1 MPSAKVLESKK
12 AIVESLKERLD
23 GSVAGILVDYKGISV
38 EQDTKLRRN
47 FREANVKYDVVKN
60 TLLRL
65 AVNDTNFADLAS
77 VLEGTTAMATS
88 DEDAV
93 APAKVFVDF
102 LKANDNLDLTIKA
115 GFADGKVIS
124 ADEVKALAA
133 IPSKEVLLT
142 QVLYCINSPLTSF
155 AFAIK
160 ALVDKKAEEGDA
172 PAAEEAAPVAEE
184 APAAE
189 EVAPVAE
196 EAPAVEEV
204 APVAEEAPAV
214 EEAASAEEA
223 PAAEEAA
230 PAEEAPAAE

>member
-12 AIVESLKERLD
+12 AIVEGLKARLD
-23 GSVAGILVDYKGISV
+23 ASVAGVLVDYKGISV
-38 EQDTKLRRN
+38 EQDTVLRKN
-47 FREANVKYDVVKN
+47 FREADVKYDVIKN

-65 AVNDTNFADLAS
+65 AVNDTAYADLAA
-77 VLEGTTAMATS
+77 VLEGTTALATS
-88 DEDAV
+88 ETDAV
-93 APAKVFVDF
+93 APAKVFSEF
-102 LKANDNLDLTIKA
+102 MKANEALGLTVKA

-133 IPSKEVLLT
+133 IPSREVLLT

-160 ALVDKKAEEGDA
+160 ALAEKKAEEGDA
-172 PAAEEAAPVAEE
+172 PVAEAPVEE

-189 EVAPVAE
+189 
-196 EAPAVEEV
+196 APAEEV
-204 APVAEEAPAV
+204 AAP
-214 EEAASAEEA
+214 AEEA

-230 PAEEAPAAE
+230 PAEEAPAEEAPAAE

>member
-12 AIVESLKERLD
+12 AVVESLKARL
-23 GSVAGILVDYKGISV
+23 GASAAGVLVDYKGINV
-38 EQDTKLRRN
+38 EQDTKLRRS
-47 FREANVKYDVVKN
+47 FREAGVKYDVVKN

-65 AVNDTNFADLAS
+65 AVADTEYADLAS

-102 LKANDNLDLTIKA
+102 LKANDNLELAIKA

-124 ADEVKALAA
+124 VDEVKALAA

-142 QVLYCINSPLTSF
+142 QILYCINSPLTSL
-155 AFAIK
+155 AYAIQ
-160 ALVDKKAEEGDA
+160 ALADKKAEG
-172 PAAEEAAPVAEE
+172 EEAPVAEE
-184 APAAE
+184 A
-189 EVAPVAE
+189 
-196 EAPAVEEV
+196 
-204 APVAEEAPAV
+204 
-214 EEAASAEEA
+214 A

-230 PAEEAPAAE
+230 PAEEAPAEETPEA

>member
-12 AIVESLKERLD
+12 AVVEGLKERL
-23 GSVAGILVDYKGISV
+23 GSSVAGVLVDYKGINV
-38 EQDTKLRRN
+38 EQDTKLRKD

-65 AVNDTNFADLAS
+65 AVNDTAYADLAA

-88 DEDAV
+88 ETDEV

-102 LKANDNLDLTIKA
+102 MKANENIGLTIKA

-133 IPSKEVLLT
+133 IPSREVLLT

-160 ALVDKKAEEGDA
+160 ALVEKKEAEGDA
-172 PAAEEAAPVAEE
+172 PAAEETPAEE
-184 APAAE
+184 APVVEAAP
-189 EVAPVAE
+189 AQE
-196 EAPAVEEV
+196 EAPAQ
-204 APVAEEAPAV
+204 
-214 EEAASAEEA
+214 
-223 PAAEEAA
+223 EAA

>member
-12 AIVESLKERLD
+12 AVVESLKARL
-23 GSVAGILVDYKGISV
+23 GASAAGVLVDYKGINV
-38 EQDTKLRRN
+38 EQDTKLRRS
-47 FREANVKYDVVKN
+47 FREAGVKYDVVKN

-65 AVNDTNFADLAS
+65 AVADTEYADLAS

-102 LKANDNLDLTIKA
+102 LKANDNLELAIKA

-124 ADEVKALAA
+124 VDEVKALAA

-142 QVLYCINSPLTSF
+142 QILYCINSPLTSL
-155 AFAIK
+155 AYAIQ
-160 ALVDKKAEEGDA
+160 ALADKKAEG
-172 PAAEEAAPVAEE
+172 EEAPVAEE
-184 APAAE
+184 A
-189 EVAPVAE
+189 
-196 EAPAVEEV
+196 
-204 APVAEEAPAV
+204 
-214 EEAASAEEA
+214 A

-230 PAEEAPAAE
+230 PAEEAPAEETAPVAEEAPAEEAPAEEVAPAEEAPAEETPEA